1 MSNKMG
7 FYLEKYKQEREK
19 LMTSLGRHVLNQTGV
34 ESLKEFKQKFV
45 VIAVEELEELTS
57 SSDHGSGSENV
68 SVPND
73 STSFNRDDEF
83 ERH

>member
-1 MSNKMG
+1 MSKMS
-7 FYLEKYKQEREK
+7 FYLEKYKQAREE
-19 LMTSLGRHVLNQTGV
+19 LMTQLGRFVLNQTEV
-34 ESLKEFKQKFV
+34 ESLKEFKEKFV